1 MTRAIAILLLS
12 AALGFVAFWTGA
24 GTRQTQCG
32 APPAHRESLDW
43 LKSEFSLD
51 DSTFERVRA
60 LHEAYLPICEDLCR
74 RVAENRRRTETEA
87 GRDEAYSPALD
98 AALREAADLRL
109 ESQRLY
115 LRHAHAVAA
124 AMSPEQGQRYAA
136 MMKKR
141 VFGQCECGS
150 GMCLH

>member
-12 AALGFVAFWTGA
+12 AALGAVAFWTGA

-32 APPAHRESLDW
+32 APPAHHESLDW

-60 LHEAYLPICEDLCR
+60 LHEAYLPICEDICR
-74 RVAENRRRTETEA
+74 RVVENRRRIETQA

-98 AALREAADLRL
+98 AALREAADLRH

-115 LRHAHAVAA
+115 LRHAQSVAVA
-124 AMSPEQGQRYAA
+124 MPRDQGKRYLA
-136 MMKKR
+136 MMKAR
-141 VFGQCECGS
+141 VFNRCECGS
-150 GMCLH
+150 GMCLY